1 MEMMSRK
8 KKGTLGS
15 GKTQILLLLMS
26 IYTWDWDHQ
35 IRLMYVLP
43 VGETNT
49 HLFSFLHKRQ
59 HYQRCIF
66 LCEEKATF
74 VFVFEWSEVYL
85 EEGEYPSWMSSS
97 LPDLCYLL
105 LLPVVPIGP
114 WKRGQWQEG
123 WSPSCCS
130 WFGLLSS
137 WCPEF
142 LSLLFH
148 RNLLFSYRPHP
159 WFLTRWLSYWFWFEH
174 YLKSISP
181 PFSWCWFSH

>member
-105 LLPVVPIGP
+105 LPPCSPHRPLEERTVTGRLIPI
-114 WKRGQWQEG
+114 
-123 WSPSCCS
+123 
-130 WFGLLSS
+130 LLLLVWASLQLVS
-137 WCPEF
+137 RIPEP
-142 LSLLFH
+142 LVS
-148 RNLLFSYRPHP
+148 
-159 WFLTRWLSYWFWFEH
+159 
-174 YLKSISP
+174 
-181 PFSWCWFSH
+181 